1 MTELIII
8 ILMGSLILFIYL
20 QQATSKKYSKLKRS
34 IQAKKEEE
42 QEVKRLEKIRKEREK
57 KEKRIIERAYRSA
70 TKVIKKNDNKIFLA
84 VFNEFIDD
92 YRKAEEIKE
101 RTYQQ
106 LNN

>member
-1 MTELIII
+1 MYELII
-8 ILMGSLILFIYL
+8 SLSIAVIALLIYS
-20 QQATSKKYSKLKRS
+20 QQATSKKYKKLKRS
-34 IQAKKEEE
+34 TQAKKEEE

-57 KEKRIIERAYRSA
+57 KEKRIIERAYKSA
-70 TKVIKKNDNKIFLA
+70 SKVIRKNDNKIFLA

-101 RTYQQ
+101 RTYKQ